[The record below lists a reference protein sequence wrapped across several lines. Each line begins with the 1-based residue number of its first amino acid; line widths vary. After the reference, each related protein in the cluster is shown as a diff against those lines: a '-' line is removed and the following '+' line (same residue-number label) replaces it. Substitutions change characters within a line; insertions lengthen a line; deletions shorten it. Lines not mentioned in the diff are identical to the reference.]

1 MVINDIHTLRHQIGR
16 LVKYMGEHYQKI
28 EGEELAKVLD
38 RFGKD
43 YLKMAKVARS
53 IEKRKEKKEKRK
65 EKEKKKAEERFIREK
80 MKQMKMHAPANH
92 PIHHQAHR

>member
-1 MVINDIHTLRHQIGR
+1 MKDIHELRHQIGR

-43 YLKMAKVARS
+43 YLKMAKVAR
-53 IEKRKEKKEKRK
+53 ILEKKKK
-65 EKEKKKAEERFIREK
+65 KAEKEKKKAEERFIREK
-80 MKQMKMHAPANH
+80 MKHMKKHASPHH
-92 PIHHQAHR
+92 PIHHQH